1 MVGEDEELKEAF
13 DVFDVNGD
21 GFITVEELG
30 SVLSSMGLKRRA
42 SRTQLAQMIGTVD
55 ADGDGRVSLAE
66 FQQMMKAG
74 AAGISPLA

>member
-1 MVGEDEELKEAF
+1 MVVEDEELKEAF

-42 SRTQLAQMIGTVD
+42 GRTQLIEMIGSVD
-55 ADGDGRVSLAE
+55 GDGDGRVSFAE
-66 FQQMMKAG
+66 FQQMMKAD
-74 AAGISPLA
+74 ALA

>member
-30 SVLSSMGLKRRA
+30 SVLSSMGLKRRP
-42 SRTQLAQMIGTVD
+42 SRTQLAEMIGTVD
-55 ADGDGRVSLAE
+55 ADGKISLAE
-66 FQQMMKAG
+66 FQRILKAG